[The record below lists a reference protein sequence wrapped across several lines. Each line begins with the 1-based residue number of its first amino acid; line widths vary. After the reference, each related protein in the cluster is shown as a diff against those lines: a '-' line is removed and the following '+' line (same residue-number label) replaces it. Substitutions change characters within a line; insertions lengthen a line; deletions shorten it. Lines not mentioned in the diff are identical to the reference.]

1 MNYPALGGIPWGP
14 LISNVTKSDYLT
26 ALNLFLTCKQ
36 YLFGY
41 VPFWQFCGIIRVSL
55 SAFLAQNEQAFNKCN
70 CCYLVI
76 LLVGFPV
83 GTSGKETA
91 CQWRRLLWKCCFF
104 NAKSNSR
111 IYILLFQVDHDESW
125 LTLVNFANTLLLVTC
140 VSYKFRFLVCVS
152 LSIFLEV
159 KKM

>member
-1 MNYPALGGIPWGP
+1 MLILIYNIYNLFFFILNYPALGGILWGP
-14 LISNVTKSDYLT
+14 LISNMTKSDYLT

-83 GTSGKETA
+83 GTSGKDTA
-91 CQWRRLLWKCCFF
+91 YQWRRLLWKCCCF

-111 IYILLFQVDHDESW
+111 IYILFFSNRSWWVMAESGKFCKYFI
-125 LTLVNFANTLLLVTC
+125 T
-140 VSYKFRFLVCVS
+140 SYLCFLQ
-152 LSIFLEV
+152 I
-159 KKM
+159 